1 MNKEKDAI
9 DAFMNEA
16 TQDDFI
22 NIANPNPNDMSEEE
36 VREVQAGLNLIGSI
50 VKPEESPQIEVDGIW
65 GPKTYAR
72 WNQFYKSLPRRTQ
85 KLVKPE
91 DNPIVDINAK

>member
-50 VKPEESPQIEVDGIW
+50 VKPEESPQIKVDGIW